1 MRENEVF
8 SLTQLS
14 CLILQVETHIRSFLL
29 NYNIGKW
36 ESDYWTHLILFWLLT
51 CQCCNSWLSDSVISI
66 RASHLILQVFCSF
79 NSIHFNHLLKTAFI
93 SAIKIQ
99 LFVWHNSCMIYYNSN
114 HFFLKVWLIELQSSL
129 LNWFSSKY
137 LTTLFDSHT

>member
-1 MRENEVF
+1 MRENFVF

-36 ESDYWTHLILFWLLT
+36 ESDYWTHLILYWLLT
-51 CQCCNSWLSDSVISI
+51 CQCCNSWLSESVISI
-66 RASHLILQVFCSF
+66 CASHLILQAFYSF
-79 NSIHFNHLLKTAFI
+79 NPIHFNHSLKTAFI

-99 LFVWHNSCMIYYNSN
+99 LFVSDNSYMTQKQQHSLLIWKFCSLLAHHVSIDAQFKIAN
-114 HFFLKVWLIELQSSL
+114 HFV
-129 LNWFSSKY
+129 
-137 LTTLFDSHT
+137 